1 MAFNHTGSK
10 LAWSDGK
17 TICIQDPKGKKSSI
31 FLEAGR
37 TQFMFWSPK
46 DTYLATREVLAVQ
59 DNGQKASNLKIWD
72 VSSGQIKAS
81 FFSRKS
87 DGWQPRW
94 SQDEEIVAVKT
105 PNNEV
110 AFYKGFMIYY
120 ISYLCL
126 YFIIVFMILVY

>member
-17 TICIQDPKGKKSSI
+17 TICIQDPKGQKSSI
-31 FLEAGR
+31 FLEAAGR
-37 TQFMFWSPK
+37 TQFMVWSPK

-110 AFYKGFMIYY
+110 AFYKGFMIHY

-126 YFIIVFMILVY
+126 

>member
-17 TICIQDPKGKKSSI
+17 TICIQDPKGQKSSI

-37 TQFMFWSPK
+37 TQFMLWSPK
-46 DTYLATREVLAVQ
+46 DTYLATRE
-59 DNGQKASNLKIWD
+59 DNGQKISNLKIWD
-72 VSSGQIKAS
+72 VSSDQIKAS

-94 SQDEEIVAVKT
+94 SQDEEIVAIKT

-126 YFIIVFMILVY
+126 

>member
-17 TICIQDPKGKKSSI
+17 TICIQDPKGQKSSI
-31 FLEAGR
+31 FLEAAGR

-46 DTYLATREVLAVQ
+46 DTYLATWEVLAIQ
-59 DNGQKASNLKIWD
+59 DNGQKFSNLKIWD

-120 ISYLCL
+120 ILYLCQ
-126 YFIIVFMILVY
+126 